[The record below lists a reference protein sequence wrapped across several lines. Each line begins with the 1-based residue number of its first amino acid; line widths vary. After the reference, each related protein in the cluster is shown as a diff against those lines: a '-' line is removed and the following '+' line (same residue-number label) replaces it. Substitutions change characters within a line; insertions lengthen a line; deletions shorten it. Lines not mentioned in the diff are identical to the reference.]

1 MKRLVLIGGPMAV
14 GKTAVCRE
22 LKHLAAPCAFLDGDW
37 CWDMEP
43 FQVTAETKAMAQENI
58 AFLLGQFLRCPAYE
72 TVIFCWVMHQQ
83 EILDGL
89 LARLP
94 LEGVEVFSLSLL
106 AKPETLRE
114 HIRGDVERGL
124 RTWDVLDRS
133 LERLSHYGELNT
145 YKLWVDGLTAR
156 EAAQQIAALLE
167 EQKKDLP

>member
-1 MKRLVLIGGPMAV
+1 M
-14 GKTAVCRE
+14 
-22 LKHLAAPCAFLDGDW
+22 
-37 CWDMEP
+37 
-43 FQVTAETKAMAQENI
+43 
-58 AFLLGQFLRCPAYE
+58 
-72 TVIFCWVMHQQ
+72 IFCWVMHQQ

-145 YKLWVDGLTAR
+145 HKLWVDGLTAR

>member
-1 MKRLVLIGGPMAV
+1 
-14 GKTAVCRE
+14 
-22 LKHLAAPCAFLDGDW
+22 
-37 CWDMEP
+37 
-43 FQVTAETKAMAQENI
+43 
-58 AFLLGQFLRCPAYE
+58 
-72 TVIFCWVMHQQ
+72 MHQQ

-106 AKPETLRE
+106 AKPETLWE

-145 YKLWVDGLTAR
+145 HKLWVDGLTAR